1 MVAGSAAHPNR
12 RRRLLHVGIGAA
24 IAVVAAVYE
33 TRTKWTRHIGLEPCR
48 TQACGSTPG
57 HCLRISG
64 ERCCSWRWAACCRA
78 AWSAG
83 PQKHEPAPH
92 PKTLSRDFRLAVWVS
107 KPTEEL
113 RLAAASLKL
122 PVDWR
127 TTPGDGLSWAA
138 IVPRETRPSAP
149 SDRLRGS
156 ECSEGYEVA
165 PPCVGRA
172 NPCGK
177 VATWI
182 GQRTVRC
189 TAGIA
194 GGGCEEPRSGPPAA
208 SGRAQT
214 LFRPAGN
221 LPIPDH
227 LESAAA
233 DRRHV
238 HHRAMEDS
246 SPANA
251 RSTSTISTSIS
262 GRTNTTIPII
272 RKPTETRPS
281 TTACAKPA
289 HYAHRLGI
297 RTGVYIFPCQVPP
310 GVYLAH
316 PEAQAVEA
324 TNYHGINMCPSRAWE
339 TIVAFD
345 TYLLRYFGSAA
356 G

>member
-1 MVAGSAAHPNR
+1 MPNTSVRKHPWSLFTHFGR
-12 RRRLLHVGIGAA
+12 ALLLLAM
-24 IAVVAAVYE
+24 
-33 TRTKWTRHIGLEPCR
+33 
-48 TQACGSTPG
+48 
-57 HCLRISG
+57 
-64 ERCCSWRWAACCRA
+64 AACCRA

-92 PKTLSRDFRLAVWVS
+92 PKTLSRDFRLALWVS

-138 IVPRETRPSAP
+138 IVPARNTTVRSVGSSPRQRVQR
-149 SDRLRGS
+149 RLRGS
-156 ECSEGYEVA
+156 S
-165 PPCVGRA
+165 PCVGRA

-177 VATWI
+177 VATEWS
-182 GQRTVRC
+182 TDC
-189 TAGIA
+189 TMQAGIA

-246 SPANA
+246 SPANV

-272 RKPTETRPS
+272 RKPTGNKAVYDRMRKR
-281 TTACAKPA
+281 A
-289 HYAHRLGI
+289 YAHRLGI

-310 GVYLAH
+310 AFIRPILKPGRRGHKLPRNQHVSQPSLGDDRRLRHLPA
-316 PEAQAVEA
+316 AV
-324 TNYHGINMCPSRAWE
+324 
-339 TIVAFD
+339 
-345 TYLLRYFGSAA
+345 LRVGC